1 MQSAPTQ
8 RRWAIPRPLVIVL
21 VLALGLTPA
30 LPAGVQPATAQ
41 TSEASPVAIDLE
53 GTWRF
58 MTGDDQAWA
67 DPDFD
72 DRSWEEVQVPQ
83 EGGQPI
89 FAEYDGF
96 AWFRLEFD
104 LPADIEGINLVASL
118 GFVDDADITYLNGVE
133 IGRTGV
139 LPPDADSQWF
149 ERRLYPVAQEAPIFG
164 GRNVMAVR
172 MNDFSGGGGWYD
184 GPVGLFSK
192 AALREA
198 VYGITGP
205 PAAPAV
211 AAGVTALLEEQADAL
226 AEGNAEAYLA
236 TLDEDYVHDGRDAE
250 RRGRDIRAWLAESDE
265 LVLTDSGVEVVAAA
279 DGRLLVDTNRT
290 ISGTRDG
297 EPFDFQPAGQQ
308 FLVIDPGS
316 GLEVGNRSRFFR
328 DHVESAVEGE
338 RREYVVYLPP
348 SYYDTPDHDYP
359 VVYLLHGINGGSREW
374 EPRNFQQRLD
384 RLYSTGGLAES
395 IVVMPDGESLWY
407 IDSSVT
413 PWRSMFTEEMVPQ
426 VDAEYRTLDE
436 RAYRGLSGVSMGG
449 HGTFTIGWAHPELFS
464 SLATHMGALDLP
476 PLVGG
481 PEEIAANTPET
492 PVVQVTGHTPDFL
505 DDFTYYFDACE
516 DDDFA
521 FDEAVRAMDGQLTA
535 KGIEHTA
542 VVFPEGRHNDDCWV
556 PHIDASFGL
565 HSDSFRASG
574 LDELEPQ
581 PMAPATPGPVTVA
594 RRLAGPDRIATA
606 VALSAEGFDTAD
618 TAVLARADDFPDAL
632 AAGPL
637 ALAADA
643 PLLLTGPEVLDSLVA
658 EEIER
663 LGVGLVYLAGG
674 ESALSADIADALDAA
689 DIDVQRL
696 GGGDRYA
703 TAAAIASEVGALAGG
718 SGGLDGAIVARGDA
732 FPDALAAS
740 NLAATGPFPILLS
753 TPTAVPDVTA
763 GALDDLVQSGA
774 TVTIAGGTTALSAGV
789 ADAVEAAG
797 FAVDRRGGDD
807 RYATAAA
814 LTAAASDRGAD
825 LDPLVVTSGRAFP
838 DALSAGVLAARL
850 GGGLVLVDPAD
861 LDDSP
866 ASGALI
872 AANPVTSVIV
882 AGGPAAV
889 SDRVLEQIMGL
900 AQRG

>member
-1 MQSAPTQ
+1 MQSTPTHH
-8 RRWAIPRPLVIVL
+8 RWALPLAL
-21 VLALGLTPA
+21 VLALLGPVLLAPVLLA
-30 LPAGVQPATAQ
+30 PAGASPATAQ
-41 TSEASPVAIDLE
+41 AGEVAIDLE
-53 GTWRF
+53 GAWRF
-58 MTGDDQAWA
+58 MTGDDPAWA

-72 DRSWEEVQVPQ
+72 DRSWEEVQVPA

-89 FAEYDGF
+89 FADYDGF

-104 LPADIEGINLVASL
+104 LPAGIEGTNLVASL
-118 GFVDDADITYLNGVE
+118 GFIDDADVTYLNGLEV
-133 IGRTGV
+133 GRTGV

-149 ERRLYPVAQEAPIFG
+149 ERRLYPVPAEAPVFG

-192 AALREA
+192 SALREA

-205 PAAPAV
+205 AAT
-211 AAGVTALLEEQADAL
+211 AAIARPVLDLLDAQAEAL
-226 AEGNAEAYLA
+226 ADGDAEAYLD
-236 TLDEDYVHDGRDAE
+236 TLDGDYVHDGRDAG
-250 RRGRDIRAWLAESDE
+250 RRGRDIRAWIQESGS
-265 LVLTDSGVEVVAAA
+265 LTLTDAGVEVVAAD

-328 DHVESAVEGE
+328 DHVESEVEGE

-464 SLATHMGALDLP
+464 SLATHMGALDFP

-574 LDELEPQ
+574 LEERVPL
-581 PMAPATPGPVTVA
+581 
-594 RRLAGPDRIATA
+594 RRIAGPDRVATA
-606 VALSAEGFDTAD
+606 LALAAEGSETAD
-618 TAVLARADDFPDAL
+618 VAVLAQAGDFPDAL

-637 ALAADA
+637 AIAAGG
-643 PLLLTGPEVLDSLVA
+643 PLLLTDGDVLSPSVA
-658 EEIER
+658 AEIER
-663 LGVGLVYLAGG
+663 LGVGTVYLAGG
-674 ESALSADIADALDAA
+674 ESALSADVADALEEMGLS
-689 DIDVQRL
+689 VTRL
-696 GGGDRYA
+696 GGADRYA
-703 TAAAIASEVGALAGG
+703 TAAAIAAEVADRAGSER
-718 SGGLDGAIVARGDA
+718 LDGAIIARGDA

-740 NLAATGPFPILLS
+740 ALAATGPLPILLAA
-753 TPTAVPDVTA
+753 PAELPAVTA
-763 GALDDLVQSGA
+763 AALGDLVAPDA
-774 TVTIAGGTTALSAGV
+774 TITLAGGVAALSADV
-789 ADAVEAAG
+789 ADSVVDAG
-797 FAVDRRGGDD
+797 FDVDRRGGAD
-807 RYATAAA
+807 RYATAVA
-814 LTAAASDRGAD
+814 LTRAAVDRGAD
-825 LDPLVVTSGRAFP
+825 SDPLVVASGTAFP

-850 GGGLVLVDPAD
+850 AGGILLVDPHD

-866 ASGALI
+866 ASADLL
-872 AANPVTSVIV
+872 AATPVSAVLV
-882 AGGPAAV
+882 AGGPSAI
-889 SDRVLEQIMGL
+889 SHEVLTQIRER
-900 AQRG
+900 ARRP